1 MKFGNFDDNSR
12 EYVINSPK
20 TPMPWINYLGTE
32 AMFGII
38 SNTAGGY
45 NFYKDARMR
54 RITRYRYNNVP
65 TDLGGRYF
73 YIIDNDNFWSP
84 TWQPVKSE
92 LDNYECRHGL
102 GYSKITGEQN
112 GIEAQILYMI
122 PVKDNVEI
130 RKVKLTNK
138 SSITKN
144 IKLISYNEFCLW
156 DAAED
161 DRNFQRNLSCGEVE
175 VVDHG
180 AVIYHKTEYRE
191 RRDHFAYVAVNRAVA
206 SFDSDRDSFL
216 GAYGELRAPEAVTNG
231 QCTDSIA
238 SGWSPIAAQCVE
250 LELVPG
256 ATEEVIFLLGYVE
269 NSREDKWAAKGV
281 INKKIAIEQINK
293 FSTPNAVKTAMAEL
307 KAYWDKNLAPY
318 SVKCQDQRL
327 ARMVNIWHPYQC
339 MVTFN
344 MSRSASYFESGI
356 GRGMGFRD
364 SNQDL
369 LGFVHMIPERARERI
384 IDIAATQLASGGAY
398 HQYQPLTKRGNAEI
412 GGNFNDDPQWLI
424 LAVAA
429 YVKETGDYAILDEI
443 VAYENDETLAK
454 PLLDHLFRA
463 HTFNKERLGPHGLPL
478 IGRADWN
485 DCLNLN
491 CYSSEPG
498 ESFQTYG
505 SGEGKVAESVM
516 IAGLFTYACLEFATM
531 LEAIKKP
538 AAAIEVRQAGE
549 LMTENVTK
557 NGRDAQW
564 FLRAFDANGSKIGS
578 AENEEGKIYIESQG
592 WCIMALMGKDDGF
605 AQQALDAVKKHLATP
620 HGLMLQYPP
629 YSEYHLAL
637 GEVSSYPP
645 GYKENGGIF
654 CHTNPWIMIAETIMN
669 NPENAFDYYKKICP
683 AYREELSEVHRC
695 EPYVYAQMIAGKA
708 ATRHGE
714 AKNSWLTGTASW
726 NYVAISQFILG
737 IRPGYKGLI
746 IDPKITEEIGDIKI
760 IRNFRQTRYEIAI
773 THGTNKGIFIDG
785 KRMKSNEIIPNKLII
800 EVEVIV

>member
-1 MKFGNFDDNSR
+1 MKFGYFDDKNR
-12 EYVINSPK
+12 EYVIETPK

-54 RITRYRYNNVP
+54 RITRYRYNNIP

-73 YIIDNDNFWSP
+73 YLVDGDSYWSP

-92 LDNYECRHGL
+92 LEHYECRHGL
-102 GYSKITGEQN
+102 GYTKITSAQN
-112 GIEAQILYMI
+112 GLEAEILYMI

-138 SSITKN
+138 SNSIKAV
-144 IKLISYNEFCLW
+144 KLFAYNEFCLW

-175 VVDHG
+175 IINNG
-180 AVIYHKTEYRE
+180 AAIYHKTEYRE
-191 RRDHFAYVAVNRAVA
+191 RRDHFAYISVNKTVT
-206 SFDSDRDSFL
+206 SFDSDREAFI
-216 GAYGELRAPEAVTNG
+216 GAYGELSAPEAVKNGKCTN
-231 QCTDSIA
+231 SVA
-238 SGWSPIAAQCVE
+238 SGWSPIAAQCIEIE
-250 LELVPG
+250 LEPG
-256 ATEEVIFLLGYVE
+256 ASEDIIFLLGYVE
-269 NSREDKWAAKGV
+269 NRRDDKWEAKGV
-281 INKKIAIEQINK
+281 INKRDALAQIEK
-293 FSTPNAVKTAMAEL
+293 FATVDAVQLAMTEL
-307 KAYWDKNLAPY
+307 KQYWDNNLKPY
-318 SVKCQDQRL
+318 VIECQDERL

-364 SNQDL
+364 SNQDI
-369 LGFVHMIPERARERI
+369 LGFVHMVPERARERI
-384 IDIAATQLASGGAY
+384 LDIAATQLASGGAY

-424 LAVAA
+424 LAVVA
-429 YVKETGDYAILDEI
+429 YIKETGDYAILDKL
-443 VAYENDETLAK
+443 VPYENDESLAQ

-463 HTFNKERLGPHGLPL
+463 YNFNKTALGPHGLPL

-505 SGEGKVAESVM
+505 DGTGVIAESVM
-516 IAGLFTYACLEFATM
+516 IAGLFTYACREFSELLTV
-531 LEAIKKP
+531 LGKEREA
-538 AAAIEVRQAGE
+538 AEVHQAGIQ
-549 LMTENVTK
+549 MTTSVTK
-557 NGRDAQW
+557 NGRDPEW
-564 FLRAFDANGSKIGS
+564 FIRAFDANGDKVGS
-578 AENEEGKIYIESQG
+578 AENVEGKIYIESQG
-592 WCIMALMGKDDGF
+592 WCVMAGMGNADGF
-605 AQQALDAVKKHLATP
+605 ARQALDSVKKHLDTP
-620 HGLMLQYPP
+620 HGLVLQDPP
-629 YSEYHLAL
+629 YSEYQLNL

-654 CHTNPWIMIAETIMN
+654 CHTNPWIMIAETMLN
-669 NPENAFDYYKKICP
+669 NPDNAFDYYKKISP
-683 AYREELSEVHRC
+683 AYREELSEIHRC

-708 ATRHGE
+708 APRHGE

-737 IRPGYKGLI
+737 IRPGFKGLI
-746 IDPKITEEIGDIKI
+746 IDPKLAAEIGDIKVS
-760 IRNFRQTRYEIAI
+760 RVFRGTTYNIEIVQGTDKGIWVNQTRIAG
-773 THGTNKGIFIDG
+773 H
-785 KRMKSNEIIPNKLII
+785 EIIASNSVMQVK
-800 EVEVIV
+800 VIV